1 MQHVSRTVLTN
12 QYKVR
17 SIRPGSRSAC
27 LIPHA
32 HERWQLAAASV
43 VGVAVIVWRQ
53 RPVATSCQPCIYAGT
68 AGRIWVDSTRRKT
81 TAKTDMIR
89 PNALGSAIVC
99 SGILERIQG
108 SRTTANRVV
117 GDTMHLG
124 AGLLGHV
131 AQSVQGW
138 PLQRPQSPG
147 GPSFR
152 PLQDF
157 WQRSG
162 GLLRMESVAEQC
174 GRDAP
179 HTETGPSDWASA

>member
-1 MQHVSRTVLTN
+1 MAIGSSIGGGCGRHCLAPKAGCDFVSAMHNMRA
-12 QYKVR
+12 
-17 SIRPGSRSAC
+17 P
-27 LIPHA
+27 
-32 HERWQLAAASV
+32 
-43 VGVAVIVWRQ
+43 
-53 RPVATSCQPCIYAGT
+53 
-68 AGRIWVDSTRRKT
+68 GRIWVDSTRRKT

-108 SRTTANRVV
+108 SRTTASRVV

-147 GPSFR
+147 APA
-152 PLQDF
+152 LQITPPGRLSGLSRTSGSVLAGCCGWSR
-157 WQRSG
+157 WQSNAGEMRHILKR
-162 GLLRMESVAEQC
+162 GLR
-174 GRDAP
+174 
-179 HTETGPSDWASA
+179 TGPALDDPCRCKCCACS

>member
-53 RPVATSCQPCIYAGT
+53 RPVATLCQPCIYAGT

-147 GPSFR
+147 APA
-152 PLQDF
+152 LQITPQAVF
-157 WQRSG
+157 QASP
-162 GLLRMESVAEQC
+162 GLLAAFWRAVADGVG
-174 GRDAP
+174 GRAMRARCA
-179 HTETGPSDWASA
+179 TY